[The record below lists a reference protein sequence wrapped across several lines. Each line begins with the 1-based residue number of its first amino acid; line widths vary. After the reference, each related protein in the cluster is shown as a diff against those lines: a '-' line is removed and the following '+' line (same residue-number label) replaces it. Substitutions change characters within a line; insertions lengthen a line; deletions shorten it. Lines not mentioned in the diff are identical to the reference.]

1 MIVWWVFLCRNK
13 ITFFITKYITYN
25 RFRHIMRCQK
35 VPIEILNIQAVLLFF
50 LNKRK
55 RKLLMNAFSK
65 SQYSY
70 CPLSWMFHS
79 RTLNNK
85 MNRLHERCLR
95 IIYNDN
101 ISSFTDL
108 VEVDNSVSVHHRTIK
123 VLATEL
129 YKFVNGLSPK
139 LVRDCFKLNNM
150 AVYNTRNRSIFYSRP
165 VRTVLHGTESLSH
178 LGPKIWELVPSDMKN
193 LSSLTAFKKAIKQ
206 WKPHACPCR
215 LCRTYIYQVGFV

>member
-1 MIVWWVFLCRNK
+1 
-13 ITFFITKYITYN
+13 
-25 RFRHIMRCQK
+25 
-35 VPIEILNIQAVLLFF
+35 
-50 LNKRK
+50 
-55 RKLLMNAFSK
+55 MNAFFK
-65 SQYSY
+65 SQFSY

-85 MNRLHERCLR
+85 INRLHERCLH

-101 ISSFTDL
+101 TSSFTDL
-108 VEVDNSVSVHHRTIK
+108 LEIDNSVSVHHRNIQ

-129 YKFVNGLSPK
+129 YKFVNSLSPK
-139 LVRDCFKLNNM
+139 LVSDCFKLNNM
-150 AVYNTRNRSIFYSRP
+150 TVYNTRNRSTFYSRP

-193 LSSLTAFKKAIKQ
+193 LSTLGAFKKTIKQ

-215 LCRTYIYQVGFV
+215 LCRIYSYYICNLCYLCY